1 MVKLVKGCTLAAA
14 LIITSAVMAQ
24 QGTWQEYRSGGG
36 FIVRLPGV
44 PTIESQL
51 VSNPAIGGSVTLNTA
66 TVGLK
71 VGGYATAYADF
82 PLNYVFPRKEALD
95 GARDKIIQSLGATLR
110 EEQSLSIAGN
120 PARDVFADIP
130 KRGGVVRCRL
140 ILTAQNR
147 LIELMYAGL
156 EGTEASESVNYFMN
170 SLVILNESTK
180 AARQ

>member
-1 MVKLVKGCTLAAA
+1 MVKLVNGGTLAAPLFIA
-14 LIITSAVMAQ
+14 SAVMAQ
-24 QGTWQEYRSGGG
+24 QMTWQEYRSGGG
-36 FIVRLPGV
+36 YTVQLPGV
-44 PTIESQL
+44 PIIESQL
-51 VSNPAIGGSVTLNTA
+51 VNNPTIGGLVTLNTA

-82 PLNYVFPRKEALD
+82 PLYYAFPRDEALD

-130 KRGGVVRCRL
+130 KRGDVMRCRL

-147 LIELMYAGL
+147 LIELMYAGPK
-156 EGTEASESVNYFMN
+156 GTEASENVSYFLN
-170 SLVILNESTK
+170 SLVIQN
-180 AARQ
+180 

>member
-1 MVKLVKGCTLAAA
+1 MVRLLNSCTLAVS
-14 LIITSAVMAQ
+14 LFITSSVMAQ

-36 FIVRLPGV
+36 FTVRLPGV

-51 VSNPAIGGSVTLNTA
+51 VSNPTIGGSVTLNTA

-82 PLNYVFPRKEALD
+82 PLNYAFPRKEALD
-95 GARDKIIQSLGATLR
+95 GARDKIIQSLGARLR
-110 EEQSLSIAGN
+110 DEQSLSIAGN
-120 PARDVFADIP
+120 PARDLFADIP

-147 LIELMYAGL
+147 LIELMYAGPK
-156 EGTEASESVNYFMN
+156 GTEASENVSYFLN
-170 SLVILNESTK
+170 SLVIQN
-180 AARQ
+180 

>member
-1 MVKLVKGCTLAAA
+1 MVRLLNGCTLAVS
-14 LIITSAVMAQ
+14 LFITSSVMAQ

-36 FIVRLPGV
+36 FTVRLPGV

-51 VSNPAIGGSVTLNTA
+51 VSNPAIGGYVTLNTA

-82 PLNYVFPRKEALD
+82 RLTHAFIRKEALD
-95 GARDKIIQSLGATLR
+95 GARDKIIQGLGATLR

-120 PARDVFADIP
+120 PARDLFAYIP
-130 KRGGVVRCRL
+130 KRGDVVRCRL

-147 LIELMYAGL
+147 LVELMYVGP
-156 EGTEASESVNYFMN
+156 EGTEASESVSYFMN
-170 SLVILNESTK
+170 SLVLLN
-180 AARQ
+180 

>member
-14 LIITSAVMAQ
+14 LLITSAVMAQ

-36 FIVRLPGV
+36 YTVRLPGV
-44 PTIESQL
+44 PTIEGQF
-51 VSNPAIGGSVTLNTA
+51 VNNPTIGGYDTLNTA

-82 PLNYVFPRKEALD
+82 PLNYAFPREQALD
-95 GARDKIIQSLGATLR
+95 GARDKIIQSLGAKLR
-110 EEQSLSIAGN
+110 EEQRLLIAGN
-120 PARDVFADIP
+120 PARNVYADTP
-130 KRGGVVRCRL
+130 ERGGVVRCRL

-147 LIELMYAGL
+147 LIELMYAGP